1 MITNSVYI
9 NARVCNYQL
18 FSRLD
23 TCLYRD
29 KAVYMCYWKTAVL
42 ISSCQVIWQ
51 DFVVLLS
58 FFWWMVLYQTFI
70 WLFKI
75 RHRLRFSGNR
85 ASYSRGLQIESWR
98 FNGLFWQTFS
108 WFSLPYEAKIDI
120 SLPVVSCSFE
130 FVTDP
135 VSYRSTLRG
144 LSYLGR
150 RKIATHKQ
158 EPFHVTRAV

>member
-29 KAVYMCYWKTAVL
+29 KAVCVCYWKTAVL
-42 ISSCQVIWQ
+42 ISSCQILWQ

-58 FFWWMVLYQTFI
+58 FSWWMRLYQTFI
-70 WLFKI
+70 WLFKTK
-75 RHRLRFSGNR
+75 HRLQFSGNSS
-85 ASYSRGLQIESWR
+85 SYSRGLQIESWL

-120 SLPVVSCSFE
+120 SLPFVSRNFE
-130 FVTDP
+130 FVADP
-135 VSYRSTLRG
+135 LSHRSKLRL

-150 RKIATHKQ
+150 RLKKKPRINRNHFT
-158 EPFHVTRAV
+158 